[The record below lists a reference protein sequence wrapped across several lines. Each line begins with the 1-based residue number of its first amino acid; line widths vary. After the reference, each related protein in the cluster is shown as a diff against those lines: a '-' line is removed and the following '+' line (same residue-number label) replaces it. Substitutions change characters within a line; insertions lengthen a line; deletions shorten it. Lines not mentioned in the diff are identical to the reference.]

1 MIDLTIL
8 NKNMETLGLTLMED
22 IGDRNIGT
30 YDKMKFKDNEGY
42 LYSLSQGNMTTTIR
56 RNGILAKYFQYNPYT
71 HENIN
76 NYFKLNKINLE
87 LITKN
92 PKTAISKLEFRCT
105 EHDEI
110 FLRSW
115 NSVKN
120 GSTLCSNC
128 ENGRRTYTY
137 KQIKQMVETE
147 GCELLDSEYKGFNEV
162 YSIRCS
168 CGEQFYRRLDTLLV
182 GHSNKCHKCSG
193 IKDYDSEGIRK
204 TLLEHDIELLS
215 EYKGSAN
222 NITVKYSCGFITDR
236 CFDSI
241 ASSNYK
247 CPHCNKKG
255 YKRNTERFY
264 EEVYG
269 LVDSEYT
276 FYGEYVNCD
285 TKMKVKH
292 NACDHEYYVT
302 PTRFI
307 NGGRRCPYCNR
318 SSKPELYIEALLQE
332 KGINFTEQYEYDDL
346 LGTKG
351 GRLRF
356 DFAIFD
362 TDNNLVF
369 QLEYDGEYHYLPI
382 LGQAKLEYQQE
393 HDRRKDE
400 YCKLHN
406 IDLLRI
412 PYWDFDNIETI
423 LNDKLKEKELI
434 A

>member
-22 IGDRNIGT
+22 ISDREIGT
-30 YDKMKFKDNEGY
+30 GDKMKFKDSEGY
-42 LYSLSQGNMTTTIR
+42 LYSLSQGNIIVSVR
-56 RNGILAKYFQYNPYT
+56 RSGILARYFQYNPYT
-71 HENIN
+71 YENIN

-87 LITKN
+87 LLTKN
-92 PKTAISKLEFRCT
+92 PKTAITKLEFKCT
-105 EHDEI
+105 EHDTI
-110 FLRSW
+110 ITRTW
-115 NSVKN
+115 NVVKN
-120 GSTLCSNC
+120 GSILCPDC

-137 KQIKQMVETE
+137 DDIKQMVKNEN
-147 GCELLDSEYKGFNEV
+147 CELIDTEYTGYHKD
-162 YSIRCS
+162 YTIRCS
-168 CGEQFYRRLDTLLV
+168 CGEIFIRRLDVLLSA
-182 GHSNKCHKCSG
+182 HINKCHKCSG
-193 IKDYDSEGIRK
+193 ITDHTTDSVRK
-204 TLLEHDIELLS
+204 LLADNNIDLLS
-215 EYKGSAN
+215 EYSSVSED
-222 NITVKYSCGFITDR
+222 ITVKHKCGFITNR
-236 CFDSI
+236 SLNSI
-241 ASSNYK
+241 IKGEFK

-264 EEVYG
+264 KEVYD

-276 FYGEYVNCD
+276 FYGEYINCD

-292 NACDHEYYVT
+292 NTCSHEYLVS
-302 PTRFI
+302 PHKFI

-318 SSKPELYIEALLQE
+318 SSKPELYIEALLQG

-393 HDRRKDE
+393 HDKRKDE

-412 PYWDFDNIETI
+412 PYWEFDNIETI
-423 LNDKLKEKELI
+423 LNNKLKEKELMV
-434 A
+434 